1 MTTKRSNIAPHDT
14 KITVCYMKKSQSIIA
29 RCLLVGLMILTCAT
43 GAQAQRLNHK
53 KSHRGTVAEQ
63 IANAPINHNPSAQ
76 ISDLLAY
83 AFTFKGTPYVYGV
96 MSPKGFDCS
105 GFTSYVFKKF
115 GIRLNRTSRGQVN
128 DGRRVTREDIKPGDL
143 VFFNGRA
150 GRGGV
155 GHVGIVTESYGDGTF
170 RFIHAACSSGV
181 RESKSTESYYRSR
194 YVGACR
200 VIE

>member
-1 MTTKRSNIAPHDT
+1 MQKN
-14 KITVCYMKKSQSIIA
+14 CYMKNIQSILG
-29 RCLLVGLMILTCAT
+29 RCLLVTLMIVTCAT
-43 GAQAQRLNHK
+43 GAQAQRLNRHK

-63 IANAPINHNPSAQ
+63 IAKASIKNNPAEQ
-76 ISDLLAY
+76 VRELLAY
-83 AFTFKGTPYVYGV
+83 AFTFKGTPYVYGA
-96 MSPKGFDCS
+96 MSPSGFDCS

-115 GIRLNRTSRGQVN
+115 GIRLNRSSRGQVN
-128 DGRRVTREDIKPGDL
+128 DGRRVAREDIKPGDL

-170 RFIHAACSSGV
+170 RFIHAACSRGV
-181 RESKSTESYYRSR
+181 SESKSTEAYYRSR